1 MVTRDGYLNT
11 FSELDVIYSLQIVER
26 RFIMGR
32 IFDVF
37 LVIGI
42 ILLVLWLM
50 GLLTNYTFNGYVHIA
65 LIIGLICA
73 GVWVL
78 RRLIGSRR

>member
-1 MVTRDGYLNT
+1 MLSIHYKLLKGDLLWD
-11 FSELDVIYSLQIVER
+11 ESLM
-26 RFIMGR
+26 F
-32 IFDVF
+32 F